1 MSKPRIL
8 TPEQKAAKVAAQR
21 ARRHAKTPPRM
32 PMTPEEYRLKRLAAM
47 SRRRAEFQAQ
57 FVGPRWPIGRRRDP
71 QAAWVVPVR
80 PALVG
85 PPKPP
90 KPSPVAREPKPVR
103 IDFAHAK
110 RRAAKAEALEADRR
124 RREAV
129 AFARAGRAWDRAAV
143 DVLKQAV
150 RGVRQLDRQAK
161 KRAYAAEQ
169 ERRRRLTPEAKEA
182 EYRESLARAE
192 AIRLAALGSLASQER
207 QRLAEVRAAEEVAR
221 AARDADA
228 AQRRTS
234 ALAAAQA
241 VAASLTASRS
251 VGRVAF
257 VPPSLS

>member
-1 MSKPRIL
+1 MTKPRLL

-21 ARRHAKTPPRM
+21 ARRHAKTPPRV
-32 PMTPEEYRLKRLAAM
+32 PMTPEEYRLKRLEAM

-57 FVGPRWPIGRRRDP
+57 FVGPRWPVGRRRDP
-71 QAAWVVPVR
+71 LAPWVVPVL

-90 KPSPVAREPKPVR
+90 KLSSVVRERRPLL
-103 IDFAHAK
+103 IDTIQAE
-110 RRAAKAEALEADRR
+110 RRAAKAEVLEADRR
-124 RREAV
+124 RREAG
-129 AFARAGRAWDRAAV
+129 ALARAGRAWDRAAV
-143 DVLKQAV
+143 DVLKKAV
-150 RGVRQLDRQAK
+150 RGIRQLDRQAR
-161 KRAYAAEQ
+161 KRAYAIEQ
-169 ERRRRLTPEAKEA
+169 ERRRRLTPEARET

-192 AIRLAALGSLASQER
+192 AIRLAALGPLASLER
-207 QRLAEVRAAEEVAR
+207 QRLAEAQVAAEVAK

-234 ALAAAQA
+234 ALAEAQA

-257 VPPSLS
+257 VPPSRS